1 MMMPHEIAANKQ
13 SYIDMLFLR
22 LLPAVMLQFQPPNF
36 PDTNASDTGLFHA
49 IQTLQQKKVAR
60 SLPELI
66 CVIHEAYWE
75 LPP

>member
-1 MMMPHEIAANKQ
+1 MRHHTLALTTVDALGVNV
-13 SYIDMLFLR
+13 R
-22 LLPAVMLQFQPPNF
+22 LQFQPPNF